1 MLLVDSSVW
10 IDYLRG
16 RRSVE
21 TELLDYA
28 LQMSVPLLGDLIL
41 TEVLQGVRDD
51 VQYRATRARLLELP
65 FTEIGGRDVALA
77 ASEHYRALRAR
88 GITPRKTIDLLIATH
103 CILYSH
109 ELLHADHDFDPFE
122 QHCGLRV
129 MRPE

>member
-16 RRSVE
+16 RRSIE
-21 TELLDYA
+21 ADLLDRA
-28 LQMSVPLLGDLIL
+28 LQTSAPLLGDLIL

-51 VQYRATRARLLELP
+51 AQYRTLRSRLLELP

-77 ASEHYRALRAR
+77 AADHYRALRAR
-88 GITPRKTIDLLIATH
+88 GVTPRKTIDLLIATH
-103 CILYSH
+103 CIVYGL
-109 ELLHADHDFDPFE
+109 ELLHSNHDFDPFE

-129 MRPE
+129 RRAG